1 MHHFTE
7 SFQQDEKTL
16 TELPERTSA
25 YSPEPQKDAAAFSPG
40 GVISPI
46 TVDLPSPG
54 PASPGLESLR
64 TPDQTEKEYMPH
76 STEKELWEQPAL
88 EVSDKNPDKP
98 PRRRTRPLLFWIIG
112 LVACLVIGLAIGLG
126 VGLTRKSS
134 NASSAPANQS
144 PPAPTAIPQ
153 SFLSTVGAFNG
164 SGIALASE
172 SFASGGHGAIV
183 MYFQHHSGQLRSA
196 QLESN
201 GEWQGGD
208 VTNIVAA
215 DAKNGTP
222 ISAVAYARNQ
232 TAAWH
237 VFYLNVNNTVTELIN
252 DNTTNV
258 WRKGPL
264 NDLNLQAMNDPN
276 VGLQGCWYGS
286 FYSDAAYN
294 HSPVPGQTT
303 STGNSSDQTVGI
315 HLWYAANATT
325 FNSVGWTYGDD
336 SWTDQQ
342 AFNGYNGHA
351 GVACYSW
358 GPGSDTYVM
367 FVNLQ
372 DEVNILWKDLNTTL
386 VGNSSHP
393 INEWTKS
400 NISIPVF
407 QNTSMGYTNYLYA
420 QNPDL
425 SISGFNVSFAAE
437 NTSIP
442 TDPADTFVING
453 ARGLPGTHL
462 SVTALPDSSGG
473 NSLLAFYQ
481 TNGSDVTEFVRDL
494 DAGQWTSSSVP
505 IPDS

>member
-1 MHHFTE
+1 
-7 SFQQDEKTL
+7 
-16 TELPERTSA
+16 
-25 YSPEPQKDAAAFSPG
+25 
-40 GVISPI
+40 
-46 TVDLPSPG
+46 
-54 PASPGLESLR
+54 
-64 TPDQTEKEYMPH
+64 
-76 STEKELWEQPAL
+76 
-88 EVSDKNPDKP
+88 
-98 PRRRTRPLLFWIIG
+98 
-112 LVACLVIGLAIGLG
+112 
-126 VGLTRKSS
+126 
-134 NASSAPANQS
+134 
-144 PPAPTAIPQ
+144 
-153 SFLSTVGAFNG
+153 
-164 SGIALASE
+164 
-172 SFASGGHGAIV
+172 